1 MAFKGGAIEFKDE
14 VKSTHIIQKILTD
27 EDTSIKLLTQ
37 NPVTPAYLFTI
48 TFNNDKFS
56 KYFKKLPG
64 SNIPSVL
71 LLKLMA
77 YEILSYSSTA
87 LIIDNN
93 EFKNESKQH
102 IHINNSDKIFP
113 ICPSFIYSED
123 ITLTVGKYTPIGD
136 SINNLLSKFNLYSK
150 ITEDMVKKLKNRLIE
165 KKLTKGDKTKT
176 ADILIE
182 FVSQHIII
190 MEYYSCITLKKFIRD
205 KHYNDILSNYYI
217 YGIAL
222 PPMDPEEF
230 GCILT
235 FFMTLLMLERGF
247 IHGDMHGNNIL
258 LCVDDK
264 LNVDPVVIDFGR
276 TSRLNFE
283 NKFDTDYLAILMK
296 TIEIVEDKKSKKEKL
311 EDLKFHRYLFNPY
324 SLNPYFREIYN
335 RAIKLI
341 PPDKLIN
348 ITASAQPP
356 QQRATLGSTYEAPQ
370 QRVMPLST
378 YEAPKFMEEIIQP
391 SVIIEQAEDAEIAKH
406 IENLLKTE
414 LYVEAAIVSSMCCV
428 PSFNCSVF
436 YFYIDGHLRRQLNI
450 YSSMYYCKSENEDT
464 QLLIWKSYDV
474 LLKRLLEARNLK
486 RQSLLGHSL
495 FKAEQ
500 PLTFEP
506 NHPKPIK
513 GVTKQVTK
521 QAMKTFVNMIERL
534 TRSGRHGI
542 IGGRSKSKRIRRIK
556 RIKRTRRIRR
566 TRRQK

>member
-1 MAFKGGAIEFKDE
+1 
-14 VKSTHIIQKILTD
+14 
-27 EDTSIKLLTQ
+27 
-37 NPVTPAYLFTI
+37 
-48 TFNNDKFS
+48 
-56 KYFKKLPG
+56 
-64 SNIPSVL
+64 
-71 LLKLMA
+71 
-77 YEILSYSSTA
+77 
-87 LIIDNN
+87 
-93 EFKNESKQH
+93 
-102 IHINNSDKIFP
+102 
-113 ICPSFIYSED
+113 
-123 ITLTVGKYTPIGD
+123 
-136 SINNLLSKFNLYSK
+136 
-150 ITEDMVKKLKNRLIE
+150 
-165 KKLTKGDKTKT
+165 
-176 ADILIE
+176 
-182 FVSQHIII
+182 

-348 ITASAQPP
+348 ITASAIAQP
-356 QQRATLGSTYEAPQ
+356 PQ

-378 YEAPKFMEEIIQP
+378 YNAPKFMEEIIQP

-474 LLKRLLEARNLK
+474 LLKRLLEARYLK

-495 FKAEQ
+495 FEAEQ

-513 GVTKQVTK
+513 GVTKQV
-521 QAMKTFVNMIERL
+521 MKTFVNMFERL

-542 IGGRSKSKRIRRIK
+542 IGGRSKSKRIRRTK
-556 RIKRTRRIRR
+556 KTQRKRTRKTKR

>member
-1 MAFKGGAIEFKDE
+1 MSFKGGAIDFKDG
-14 VKSTHIIQKILTD
+14 VVVTNVIQKILTD
-27 EDTSIKLLTQ
+27 EGTSIKLLTQ

-77 YEILSYSSTA
+77 YEILSYSSKE

-93 EFKNESKQH
+93 EFTNESKQH
-102 IHINNSDKIFP
+102 ININNSDKIFP

-150 ITEDMVKKLKNRLIE
+150 ITQDMVKKLKNLLIE
-165 KKLTKGDKTKT
+165 NKRGKGDTTRT

-182 FVSQHIII
+182 FVTQHIII
-190 MEYYSCITLKKFIRD
+190 MEYYSCITLKKFIGD
-205 KHYNDILSNYYI
+205 KHYDDILSNYYI

-222 PPMDPEEF
+222 PPMNLEEF
-230 GCILT
+230 SCVLT

-247 IHGDMHGNNIL
+247 IHGDMHENNIL

-264 LNVDPVVIDFGR
+264 LNINPVVIDFGR

-283 NKFDTDYLAILMK
+283 NKFDTENLVRLMNI
-296 TIEIVEDKKSKKEKL
+296 IEIVENKKSKKEKL
-311 EDLKFHRYLFNPY
+311 ENLKLNRYLLNPY
-324 SLNPYFREIYN
+324 LLNPYFRDIYN

-370 QRVMPLST
+370 QRVTPLST
-378 YEAPKFMEEIIQP
+378 YNAPKFMEEIIQP

-414 LYVEAAIVSSMCCV
+414 LYVDAAIVSSMCCV
-428 PSFNCSVF
+428 PSFNHSVF
-436 YFYIDGHLRRQLNI
+436 YFFINSHLLRELSSYR
-450 YSSMYYCKSENEDT
+450 SMYYCKSEDEDT
-464 QLLIWKSYDV
+464 QLIIWGSYDV

-486 RQSLLGHSL
+486 RQSLLFESNHS
-495 FKAEQ
+495 KSRR
-500 PLTFEP
+500 
-506 NHPKPIK
+506 
-513 GVTKQVTK
+513 GVARQV
-521 QAMKTFVNMIERL
+521 MNTFVNAFEKL
-534 TRSGRHGI
+534 TRSGRHGM
-542 IGGRSKSKRIRRIK
+542 GRHGMGRQSKSKKTK
-556 RIKRTRRIRR
+556 RIKRTRR
-566 TRRQK
+566 QK